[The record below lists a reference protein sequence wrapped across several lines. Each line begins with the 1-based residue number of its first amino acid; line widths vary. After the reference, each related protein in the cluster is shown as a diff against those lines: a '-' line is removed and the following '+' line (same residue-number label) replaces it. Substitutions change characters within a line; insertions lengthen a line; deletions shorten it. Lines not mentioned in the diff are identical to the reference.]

1 MERIF
6 ASLKKS
12 KQFQGTE
19 TVFAQGEEA
28 KNIMYIQEGG
38 VKLTVVNE
46 AGREAVV
53 AILGRGDLLGEGCLM
68 GQSIYMATA
77 TAIAPTTVFCL
88 EKNEMLRLLHQEP
101 EFCDFFIAYMLERN
115 ARVEEDLIGHLLNSS
130 EKRLACMLLRLAD
143 CDTPGDPQ
151 TMPPGVSQEL
161 LAEMIGTTRPRVSL
175 FMNKFRR
182 LGLIDYGNKLC
193 SLHINKSLRNF
204 ALQD

>member
-1 MERIF
+1 MHRIF
-6 ASLKKS
+6 SSANRSKK
-12 KQFQGTE
+12 FRETE
-19 TVFAQGEEA
+19 IVFAQGDEA
-28 KNIMYIQEGG
+28 KNVMYIQEGG

-68 GQSIYMATA
+68 GQSEYMATA
-77 TAIAPTTVFCL
+77 TVIAPTTLLSL
-88 EKNEMLRLLHQEP
+88 EKTEMLRLLHREP
-101 EFCDFFIAYMLERN
+101 EFCDFFISYMLERN

-151 TMPPGVSQEL
+151 TLPPGVSQEV

-182 LGLIDYGNKLC
+182 LGLINYGNKLC
-193 SLHINKSLRNF
+193 SLQINKSLRSF

>member
-6 ASLKKS
+6 ASVKKS
-12 KQFQGTE
+12 KQFEGME
-19 TVFAQGEEA
+19 TIFAQGDEA
-28 KNIMYIQEGG
+28 KNIMYIQEGA

-46 AGREAVV
+46 AGKEAVV

-68 GQSIYMATA
+68 GQSVYMATA
-77 TAIAPTTVFCL
+77 ITIAPTTVL
-88 EKNEMLRLLHQEP
+88 SLGKNEMIRLLHNEP

-130 EKRLACMLLRLAD
+130 EKRLARMLLRLAD

-151 TMPPGVSQEL
+151 TMPPGVSQEV

-182 LGLIDYGNKLC
+182 LGLIDYGDRLC
-193 SLHINKSLRNF
+193 SLQINKPLLNVF
-204 ALQD
+204 LQG